1 MDEDKKQFY
10 SEFLAEM
17 KKSME
22 STEIK
27 VSRDDLNSDTE
38 IPGINYY
45 LHDNVIIPSAY
56 PETLFPDYK
65 HGISVEDIVKAE
77 KSMILE
83 KVAEISAFDI
93 HNANPEEVAKKIRAD
108 VANYD
113 KNRNWLKNIPH
124 ERVLDLAVF
133 AKFDCGAGYGLKVD
147 NQMLADLHMTR
158 EELFNTAKDN
168 VLHDRELITV
178 EEVAL
183 DYICEHGIGED
194 EIQDM
199 VALVKMPSYIFDY
212 RNKVEPDGAAVI
224 SSLAKLKQIH
234 EQIDDF
240 YILTCSVEQVLIV
253 PKSEC
258 ETELK
263 DLEKFIEEMYQR
275 EIPLQDQLST
285 HVYEFDG
292 TTLKIA
298 GENLVL
304 EKDSLAETITHHR
317 SR

>member
-1 MDEDKKQFY
+1 MDDKQQFY
-10 SEFLAEM
+10 NEFLTEM
-17 KKSME
+17 QKTME
-22 STEIK
+22 P
-27 VSRDDLNSDTE
+27 V
-38 IPGINYY
+38 
-45 LHDNVIIPSAY
+45 
-56 PETLFPDYK
+56 
-65 HGISVEDIVKAE
+65 GISVSGTHLEADSKIPEISIYLNDTTIIRPIFPDLIFIEYKNGMSMEDIVEVE
-77 KSMILE
+77 KRRIME
-83 KVAEISAFDI
+83 KVDEIFAFDI

-133 AKFDCGAGYGLKVD
+133 AKIDCGAGYGIKVD
-147 NQMLADLHMTR
+147 NQMLADLHMTK
-158 EELFNTAKDN
+158 EELFKMAKDN

-183 DYICEHGIGED
+183 DYIYEHGIGED
-194 EIQDM
+194 ETQDM

-212 RNKVEPDGAAVI
+212 RNRVEPDGAALI
-224 SSLAKLKQIH
+224 SSPAALKQIY
-234 EQIDDF
+234 EQIGDF
-240 YILTCSVEQVLIV
+240 YILPCSVEQVLIV
-253 PKSEC
+253 PESDCK
-258 ETELK
+258 TELH
-263 DLEKFIEEMYQR
+263 DLEKFVAEMRRR

-285 HVYEFDG
+285 NVYEFDG
-292 TTLKIA
+292 TALKMA

>member
-1 MDEDKKQFY
+1 MVDKQQFY

-17 KKSME
+17 QKIME
-22 STEIK
+22 PIGVSVSGARLEADSKIPEI
-27 VSRDDLNSDTE
+27 SFYLNDTTIIRPIFPDLNF
-38 IPGINYY
+38 IG
-45 LHDNVIIPSAY
+45 
-56 PETLFPDYK
+56 YK
-65 HGISVEDIVKAE
+65 NGMSMEDIVEAE
-77 KSMILE
+77 KRRIVE
-83 KVAEISAFDI
+83 KVDEISDFDV
-93 HNANPEEVAKKIRAD
+93 HNVNQEEVAKKIRAA
-108 VANYD
+108 VVNYD
-113 KNRNWLKNIPH
+113 SGKDWLKNMPH
-124 ERVLDLAVF
+124 ERLLDVAVY
-133 AKFDCGAGYGLKVD
+133 AKIDFGASYGIKVD

-158 EELFNTAKDN
+158 EELFKTAKDN

-183 DYICEHGIGED
+183 DYIYEHGIGEN
-194 EIQDM
+194 EVQDM

-212 RNKVEPDGAAVI
+212 RNKVEPDGAALV
-224 SSLAKLKQIH
+224 SSPATLKQIH

-240 YILTCSVEQVLIV
+240 YILPCSVEQVLIV

-292 TTLKIA
+292 TALKMA
-298 GENLVL
+298 GENLAL
-304 EKDSLAETITHHR
+304 EKDNPANTITHHR

>member
-1 MDEDKKQFY
+1 MDDKQQFY

-17 KKSME
+17 QKTME
-22 STEIK
+22 PIGVSVSGARLEADSKIPEI
-27 VSRDDLNSDTE
+27 SFYLNDTT
-38 IPGINYY
+38 
-45 LHDNVIIPSAY
+45 IIRPI
-56 PETLFPDYK
+56 FPDLIFVEYK
-65 HGISVEDIVKAE
+65 NGMSMEDIVEVE
-77 KSMILE
+77 KRRIIE
-83 KVAEISAFDI
+83 KVDEISAFDI
-93 HNANPEEVAKKIRAD
+93 HNANPEKVAKKIRAD

-133 AKFDCGAGYGLKVD
+133 AKVDCGSGYGIKVD
-147 NQMLADLHMTR
+147 NQMLTDLHMTR
-158 EELFNTAKDN
+158 EELFKTAKDN

-183 DYICEHGIGED
+183 DYIYEHGIGED

-212 RNKVEPDGAAVI
+212 RNRVEPDGASLI
-224 SSLAKLKQIH
+224 SSPATLKQIH
-234 EQIDDF
+234 EQIGDF
-240 YILTCSVEQVLIV
+240 YMLPCSVEQVLIV

-263 DLEKFIEEMYQR
+263 DLEKFIEEMYRR

-292 TTLKIA
+292 IALKMA
-298 GENLVL
+298 GENLTL
-304 EKDSLAETITHHR
+304 EKDNLVNTITHHR